1 MVIFGN
7 TGKNARLIGTALLV
21 ITFIAGGLA
30 GAAFIHV
37 VSAEKAPSEK
47 RAPAPMRSGPR
58 RLLLDEQFQKELALT
73 TEQRTRIRDILDRR
87 DAEARKFWQGI
98 EPRLREFGQQVHD
111 EIEQVLT
118 ADQQKQ
124 LDAAIEQRRATFR
137 KRHECPPTDS
147 VKAADKAADQAA
159 DKETSG

>member
-47 RAPAPMRSGPR
+47 RAPAPMRGGPR
-58 RLLLDEQFQKELALT
+58 RLVSHRQPARNALT
-73 TEQRTRIRDILDRR
+73 T
-87 DAEARKFWQGI
+87 ARK
-98 EPRLREFGQQVHD
+98 
-111 EIEQVLT
+111 
-118 ADQQKQ
+118 
-124 LDAAIEQRRATFR
+124 
-137 KRHECPPTDS
+137 
-147 VKAADKAADQAA
+147 
-159 DKETSG
+159 TSGVSWWG